1 MLKFGFVTCVQLGLS
16 CMETLYKS
24 GLKLDLA
31 VTLPDNKSK
40 TKSGRV
46 YIDDFCNKKKI
57 PLLKSNHVNNS
68 DVVEAIIRNNI
79 DWLFIIGWSQIAS
92 KEILNSPNKGVLG
105 MHPSLLPEGRGR
117 ASIPWA
123 ILKNLNKTGVTIFK
137 MDSGIDTGP
146 IVDQIEIPLN
156 DKTTATELYKKV
168 NDAHCHLIKKI
179 KKKILNKNF
188 KVKPQNNSMASIWP
202 GRKPEDGEINLKG
215 SVYDAE
221 KLIRAV
227 THPYPG
233 AFYYQNGIK
242 HIIWSAK
249 IIKDKEKNKNNI
261 LQFYDGTLLI
271 IN

>member
-1 MLKFGFVTCVQLGLS
+1 
-16 CMETLYKS
+16 
-24 GLKLDLA
+24 
-31 VTLPDNKSK
+31 
-40 TKSGRV
+40 
-46 YIDDFCNKKKI
+46 
-57 PLLKSNHVNNS
+57 
-68 DVVEAIIRNNI
+68 
-79 DWLFIIGWSQIAS
+79 
-92 KEILNSPNKGVLG
+92 

-233 AFYYQNGIK
+233 AFYLPKMELNTLFGQLKLLKIK
-242 HIIWSAK
+242 KKIK
-249 IIKDKEKNKNNI
+249 IISSV
-261 LQFYDGTLLI
+261 L
-271 IN
+271 

>member
-1 MLKFGFVTCVQLGLS
+1 
-16 CMETLYKS
+16 
-24 GLKLDLA
+24 
-31 VTLPDNKSK
+31 
-40 TKSGRV
+40 
-46 YIDDFCNKKKI
+46 
-57 PLLKSNHVNNS
+57 
-68 DVVEAIIRNNI
+68 
-79 DWLFIIGWSQIAS
+79 
-92 KEILNSPNKGVLG
+92 
-105 MHPSLLPEGRGR
+105 
-117 ASIPWA
+117 
-123 ILKNLNKTGVTIFK
+123 
-137 MDSGIDTGP
+137 
-146 IVDQIEIPLN
+146 
-156 DKTTATELYKKV
+156 
-168 NDAHCHLIKKI
+168 
-179 KKKILNKNF
+179 
-188 KVKPQNNSMASIWP
+188 MASIWP